1 MRHLKTF
8 VIMASLAL
16 TMLLGL
22 VGCGDDHRNHIRSD
36 RDRPPARYERHDND
50 RPQERHEGDR
60 HEDRGNDGGHEG
72 EHGDR

>member
-1 MRHLKTF
+1 MRHLKAF
-8 VIMASLAL
+8 VMASLAL

-36 RDRPPARYERHDND
+36 RDHSPARYERHD
-50 RPQERHEGDR
+50 GDR
-60 HEDRGNDGGHEG
+60 HETRGRDSGHEG